1 MESLDK
7 PAIEGGK
14 PIRSKPIMALPELTD
29 EEIEEIVKVL
39 RSGRWTM
46 SVGTKIREF
55 EEEFKKYLNVK
66 HAIAVSNGTSALHL
80 ALRAAGIGPGDE
92 VITTPFT
99 FIATAS
105 TILHQNAI
113 PIFAD
118 INIED
123 YNINPESIEERI
135 TDKTKAVIAVH
146 LCGQPADIMDIRKI
160 CMEGG
165 LTLIEDCAQ
174 AIGAEY
180 DGVKVGCIGD
190 VNAFSFYIS
199 KNITTG
205 EGGMV
210 TTNNDEIAEKV
221 RLMRSHGE
229 TSRYHYNT
237 IGYNYR
243 MTEIQAT
250 IGILQLKRINEL
262 NNRRREIVK
271 IYNDELGS
279 CEAIKTPIEKRRVK
293 HVWHIYNILLEIE
306 KLRKSRDEIYEAI
319 RRENVYISVAYPTPL
334 YMEPI
339 FQEMIGH
346 GRGCPWTCPY
356 YNKKITY
363 KPGLCPNAEY
373 VSERVLTLPT
383 QPSLTDDEAIETAK
397 AVKKV
402 VKYYMKR

>member
-1 MESLDK
+1 MYELEK

-14 PIRSKPIMALPELTD
+14 PIRSKPIMALPELTE
-29 EEIEEIVKVL
+29 EEINEIVKVL
-39 RSGRWTM
+39 KSGRWTM
-46 SVGTKIREF
+46 SVGSKIREF
-55 EEEFKKYLNVK
+55 EEEFKNYINVK
-66 HAIAVSNGTSALHL
+66 HAIAVSNGTTALHL
-80 ALRAAGIGPGDE
+80 SLRAAEIGPGDE

-105 TILHQNAI
+105 TIIHQNAI

-123 YNINPESIEERI
+123 YNIDPMSVEKLINER
-135 TDKTKAVIAVH
+135 TKAVIAVH
-146 LCGQPADIMDIRKI
+146 LCGQPAELDEIKKI
-160 CMEGG
+160 CDEKNII
-165 LTLIEDCAQ
+165 LIEDCAQ

-180 DGVKVGCIGD
+180 RGLKVGSIGD
-190 VNAFSFYIS
+190 INAFSFYIS

-210 TTNNDEIAEKV
+210 TTNNDELAEKT

-229 TSRYHYNT
+229 ISRYHYIT
-237 IGYNYR
+237 LGYNYR
-243 MTEIQAT
+243 MTEIQAA
-250 IGILQLKRINEL
+250 IGLLQLRKIEEL

-271 IYNDELGS
+271 IYNDELEGF
-279 CEAIKTPIEKRRVK
+279 ELVKKPVEKKHVK

-306 KLRKSRDEIYEAI
+306 RLRKSRDEIYEAI
-319 RRENVYISVAYPTPL
+319 RRENVYVSVAYPTPL

-339 FQEMIGH
+339 FRDLIGH
-346 GRGCPWTCPY
+346 GKGCPWKCQY
-356 YNKKITY
+356 YNKTIKYEKGI
-363 KPGLCPNAEY
+363 CPNAEY

-383 QPSLTDDEAIETAK
+383 QPSLTDEETIETVK

-402 VKYYMKR
+402 LRYYEKK